1 VTLIRST
8 FLTKQRVSA
17 DKESKGKET
26 VLTRVKRIQKIML
39 ADGHTLFRRGLKTL
53 LASETDLEIVA
64 ESGDLT
70 EAMVAAKLLTPDALV
85 IDLGL
90 LAEANDASML
100 ELRQIAGSTGILFL
114 TEQDTP
120 ESLERAMGAGAR
132 GYMLKSSAANELVA
146 GIRRVA
152 QQDDQNARGLSLF
165 TSDLRALAAS
175 NSFPRPSVLTVRE
188 QEVMRLLAEGRT
200 VREVAAELSL
210 SIKTI
215 EAHKLNLMRK
225 LDIHNR
231 TSLIECAARMG
242 LLVTE
247 KVESL

>member
-1 VTLIRST
+1 MPIRK
-8 FLTKQRVSA
+8 LT
-17 DKESKGKET
+17 GKET
-26 VLTRVKRIQKIML
+26 ALTRAKRIQRIML

-64 ESGDLT
+64 EMGSVT
-70 EAMVAAKLLTPDALV
+70 EATAVAKLLTPDAIV
-85 IDLGL
+85 MDLEL
-90 LAEANDASML
+90 LADADDATLL
-100 ELRQIAGSTGILFL
+100 ELRLMAASTGLLFL

-120 ESLERAMGAGAR
+120 ENLEKAMGAGAR
-132 GYMLKSSAANELVA
+132 GYMLKNSPAPQLVA

-152 QQDDQNARGLSLF
+152 AQDDQNARGLSLF
-165 TSDLRALAAS
+165 TSDLKALAAS
-175 NSFPRPSVLTVRE
+175 NNYPRPSVLTLRD
-188 QEVMRLLAEGRT
+188 QEVMRLLAEWRT

-231 TSLIECAARMG
+231 TSLIESAVRMG
-242 LLVTE
+242 LMVTE
-247 KVESL
+247 KVEVL

>member
-1 VTLIRST
+1 M
-8 FLTKQRVSA
+8 
-17 DKESKGKET
+17 
-26 VLTRVKRIQKIML
+26 TRAKRIHKIIL

-53 LASETDLEIVA
+53 LAGETDLEIVA
-64 ESGDLT
+64 EAGSFS
-70 EAMVAAKLLTPDALV
+70 EALAMAKLITPDALV
-85 IDLGL
+85 VDIDL
-90 LAEANDASML
+90 LAESSDASIL
-100 ELRQIAGSTGILFL
+100 ELRQVASSSGLLIF

-120 ESLERAMGAGAR
+120 ENLEKAVSAGAR
-132 GYMLKSSAANELVA
+132 GYMLKSSPSSQLTA

-165 TSDLRALAAS
+165 TSDLKALAAS
-175 NSFPRPSVLTVRE
+175 NNFPRPSVLTLRE

-231 TSLIECAARMG
+231 TSLIECAQRMG
-242 LLVTE
+242 LLVAE
-247 KVESL
+247 KVEVSQ

>member
-1 VTLIRST
+1 M
-8 FLTKQRVSA
+8 
-17 DKESKGKET
+17 
-26 VLTRVKRIQKIML
+26 TRAKRIHRIML

-64 ESGDLT
+64 ESGSLP
-70 EAMVAAKLLTPDALV
+70 EALAMTKLLAPDAMV
-85 IDLGL
+85 IDLAL
-90 LAEANDASML
+90 LAAAADGSAEPSMP
-100 ELRQIAGSTGILFL
+100 ELRQIASATGLLFL

-120 ESLERAMGAGAR
+120 EHLEKAMSAGAR
-132 GYMLKSSAANELVA
+132 GYMLKSSPPAQLVA

-165 TSDLRALAAS
+165 TSDLQALASS
-175 NSFPRPSVLTVRE
+175 NGDLRPSVLTLRE

-231 TSLIECAARMG
+231 TSLIECAAKMG
-242 LLVTE
+242 LLIAE
-247 KVESL
+247 KTDVSST

>member
-1 VTLIRST
+1 
-8 FLTKQRVSA
+8 
-17 DKESKGKET
+17 
-26 VLTRVKRIQKIML
+26 ML

-64 ESGDLT
+64 EMGSVT
-70 EAMVAAKLLTPDALV
+70 EATAVAKLLTPDAIV
-85 IDLGL
+85 MDLEL
-90 LAEANDASML
+90 LADADDATLL
-100 ELRQIAGSTGILFL
+100 ELRLMAASTGLLFL

-120 ESLERAMGAGAR
+120 ENLEKAMGAGAR
-132 GYMLKSSAANELVA
+132 GYMLKNSPAPQLVA
-146 GIRRVA
+146 VIRRVA
-152 QQDDQNARGLSLF
+152 SQDDQNARGLSLF
-165 TSDLRALAAS
+165 TSDLKALAAS
-175 NSFPRPSVLTVRE
+175 NNYPRPSVLTLRE

-231 TSLIECAARMG
+231 TSLIESAVRMG
-242 LLVTE
+242 LMVTE
-247 KVESL
+247 KVEVL

>member
-1 VTLIRST
+1 MPIRE
-8 FLTKQRVSA
+8 LTG
-17 DKESKGKET
+17 DMTG
-26 VLTRVKRIQKIML
+26 LTRAKRIHKIML

-64 ESGDLT
+64 EAGSLQ
-70 EAMVAAKLLTPDALV
+70 EAVAMAKLITPDAIVMDLSLV
-85 IDLGL
+85 TD
-90 LAEANDASML
+90 ANEPSTL
-100 ELRQIAGSTGILFL
+100 ELRQIAGVAGLLFF
-114 TEQDTP
+114 TEEDTS
-120 ESLERAMGAGAR
+120 ENLEKAMNAGAR
-132 GYMLKSSAANELVA
+132 GYMLKNSAPNQLTA

-165 TSDLRALAAS
+165 TSDLKALAAS
-175 NSFPRPSVLTVRE
+175 NSFPRPSVLTMRE

-231 TSLIECAARMG
+231 TSLIECAAKMG

-247 KVESL
+247 KVEAS

>member
-1 VTLIRST
+1 
-8 FLTKQRVSA
+8 
-17 DKESKGKET
+17 
-26 VLTRVKRIQKIML
+26 ML

-53 LASETDLEIVA
+53 LASETDLEIAA
-64 ESGDLT
+64 EAGTLA
-70 EAMVAAKLLTPDALV
+70 EAMAVAKLVTPDAIV
-85 IDLGL
+85 MDLDL
-90 LAEANDASML
+90 LFEANDASAL
-100 ELRQIAGSTGILFL
+100 ELRQLASSTGLLIF
-114 TEQDTP
+114 TDQDTP
-120 ESLERAMGAGAR
+120 ENLEKAMGAGAR
-132 GYMLKSSAANELVA
+132 GYMLKNSPASQLTA

-152 QQDDQNARGLSLF
+152 QQDDQNNRGLSLF
-165 TSDLRALAAS
+165 TSDLKALAAS
-175 NSFPRPSVLTVRE
+175 NSFPKPSVLTLRE

-231 TSLIECAARMG
+231 TSLIECAAKMG

-247 KVESL
+247 KVSVS

>member
-1 VTLIRST
+1 
-8 FLTKQRVSA
+8 
-17 DKESKGKET
+17 
-26 VLTRVKRIQKIML
+26 ML

-53 LASETDLEIVA
+53 LAAETDLEIV
-64 ESGDLT
+64 G
-70 EAMVAAKLLTPDALV
+70 EAGSLQEMIAVAKLITPDA
-85 IDLGL
+85 IIMDLNL
-90 LAEANDASML
+90 LQDAPEAAAL
-100 ELRQIAGSTGILFL
+100 ELRQLAASSGLLMF
-114 TEQDTP
+114 TEQDSQ
-120 ESLERAMGAGAR
+120 ENLDKAMSAGAR
-132 GYMLKSSAANELVA
+132 GYMLKNSAATQLTA

-165 TSDLRALAAS
+165 TSDLKALAAS

-231 TSLIECAARMG
+231 TSLIECAAKMG

-247 KVESL
+247 KVEAS

>member
-1 VTLIRST
+1 
-8 FLTKQRVSA
+8 
-17 DKESKGKET
+17 
-26 VLTRVKRIQKIML
+26 ML

-64 ESGDLT
+64 EAGNLT
-70 EAMVAAKLLTPDALV
+70 EALAMAKLITPDAIV
-85 IDLGL
+85 MDLDL
-90 LAEANDASML
+90 LPEANDASTL
-100 ELRQIAGSTGILFL
+100 ELRQVAGAAGLLVF
-114 TEQDTP
+114 TEHDTP
-120 ESLERAMGAGAR
+120 ENLEKAMGAGAR
-132 GYMLKSSAANELVA
+132 GYMIKNSPASQLTA

-152 QQDDQNARGLSLF
+152 QQDDQSARGLSLF
-165 TSDLRALAAS
+165 TSDLKALAAS
-175 NSFPRPSVLTVRE
+175 NNFPRPSVLTLRE

-231 TSLIECAARMG
+231 TSLIECASKMG
-242 LLVTE
+242 LLTTE
-247 KVESL
+247 KVEVS

>member
-1 VTLIRST
+1 MPIRK
-8 FLTKQRVSA
+8 LTG
-17 DKESKGKET
+17 KESA
-26 VLTRVKRIQKIML
+26 LTRAKRIQNIML

-53 LASETDLEIVA
+53 LASEADLEIVA
-64 ESGDLT
+64 EIGSLT
-70 EAMVAAKLLTPDALV
+70 EALAVAKLLTPDALV
-85 IDLGL
+85 MDLAL
-90 LAEANDASML
+90 LAEADGASML
-100 ELRQIAGSTGILFL
+100 ELRQMAATTGLLFL

-120 ESLERAMGAGAR
+120 ELLEKAVGARAR
-132 GYMLKSSAANELVA
+132 GYMLKNSPATQLVA

-152 QQDDQNARGLSLF
+152 LQDDQNARGLSLF
-165 TSDLRALAAS
+165 TSDLKALAAS
-175 NSFPRPSVLTVRE
+175 NTYPRPSVLTMRE

-200 VREVAAELSL
+200 VREVAAELAL

-231 TSLIECAARMG
+231 TSLIECAVRMG

-247 KVESL
+247 KVEVL